1 MSAFAEV
8 EIEYLNAQRLGR
20 MAMVGAPQFFRLR
33 PHRVISWGLEGS
45 ESGER
50 ALGLR
55 TRRSVIS

>member
-20 MAMVGAPQFFRLR
+20 MATVGAPQFFRLR

-45 ESGER
+45 GYR
-50 ALGLR
+50 VNA
-55 TRRSVIS
+55 RSV